1 MQRQGDYATETIEG
15 KALERRHDAVQP
27 LDIQDQTGQIPLAQ
41 HGLQAPLLRTAE
53 AQDPL
58 YPA

>member
-15 KALERRHDAVQP
+15 KVLERRHAHAEQP

-41 HGLQAPLLRTAE
+41 HGLQAP
-53 AQDPL
+53 
-58 YPA
+58 